1 MSSEDL
7 QQGKKRE
14 QVSLDKLS
22 EDEVVEF
29 VLNSFDHWVSDYAM
43 HLKVGINQ
51 GESGNLELEK
61 SRFHQKS
68 RDCKGIIL
76 KTWQNT
82 INLATSSDKSFERVH
97 AKFDELCS
105 LHNFLEPFL
114 RGEFGD
120 SYGLQAKAFSDDLAL
135 KLTTSKDLVK
145 LRKVFRE
152 LVHQGWI
159 SEGAEILVEKRI
171 TNSLIRDPVPVGVKQ
186 FNWLESLNILKIL
199 TSRLDLPKR
208 DIEKHFLNKGDT
220 LNPGSLKSGGNPK
233 DDDYSKMVNEILN
246 RAGF

>member
-1 MSSEDL
+1 MSSED
-7 QQGKKRE
+7 QRQGKKRE

-22 EDEVVEF
+22 EDEVVGF

-51 GESGNLELEK
+51 GESGNLELEN

-120 SYGLQAKAFSDDLAL
+120 SYGLQAKAYSDDLAL
-135 KLTTSKDLVK
+135 KLTTSKDLAK

-152 LVHQGWI
+152 LVHQG
-159 SEGAEILVEKRI
+159 
-171 TNSLIRDPVPVGVKQ
+171 
-186 FNWLESLNILKIL
+186 
-199 TSRLDLPKR
+199 
-208 DIEKHFLNKGDT
+208 
-220 LNPGSLKSGGNPK
+220 
-233 DDDYSKMVNEILN
+233 
-246 RAGF
+246 